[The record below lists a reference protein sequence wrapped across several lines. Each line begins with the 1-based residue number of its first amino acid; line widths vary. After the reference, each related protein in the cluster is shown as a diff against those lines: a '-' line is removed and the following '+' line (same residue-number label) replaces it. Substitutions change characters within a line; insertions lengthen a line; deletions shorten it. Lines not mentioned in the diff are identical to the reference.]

1 MNSSGIIKGPSR
13 MHHLDSLRGIAALAV
28 ALQHSIAC
36 FISGK
41 IHDYAYSLFG
51 LSPVVFFFLLS
62 GFVLSRSL
70 GVEKGKTFSGV
81 MAYYIRR
88 VFRLYPAALFSLLIS
103 ALIAFLIVPSTNW
116 SLFSAWLSELT
127 GFMQRHVLDSGYVRS
142 LSLFRE
148 TSVFNPPLWT
158 IREEFA
164 CSFLLPLLILLLL
177 RFPSM
182 MLPMGA
188 ALAWTL
194 WRARYHQPASFL
206 FAFYL
211 GYMIHMASPQIERIS
226 EKTTK
231 MVLFFAVML
240 WIFSIK
246 QGFNAVTAS
255 IVLGVILLVLIP
267 CQWPFLRKTLESP
280 PLRFLGRISYS
291 FYLLHFPIMLLTCG
305 LLASRHLSFLICGNR
320 FVSTLIL
327 FVISVSIT
335 LLIGHFSERLV
346 EAPWNRLG
354 RELSSRL
361 LLVSKYK
368 PA

>member
-1 MNSSGIIKGPSR
+1 
-13 MHHLDSLRGIAALAV
+13 
-28 ALQHSIAC
+28 
-36 FISGK
+36 
-41 IHDYAYSLFG
+41 
-51 LSPVVFFFLLS
+51 
-62 GFVLSRSL
+62 
-70 GVEKGKTFSGV
+70 
-81 MAYYIRR
+81 
-88 VFRLYPAALFSLLIS
+88 
-103 ALIAFLIVPSTNW
+103 
-116 SLFSAWLSELT
+116 
-127 GFMQRHVLDSGYVRS
+127 
-142 LSLFRE
+142 
-148 TSVFNPPLWT
+148 
-158 IREEFA
+158 
-164 CSFLLPLLILLLL
+164 
-177 RFPSM
+177 
-182 MLPMGA
+182 
-188 ALAWTL
+188 
-194 WRARYHQPASFL
+194 
-206 FAFYL
+206 
-211 GYMIHMASPQIERIS
+211 
-226 EKTTK
+226 

-346 EAPWNRLG
+346 EAPWNRLA

-361 LLVSKYK
+361 LLVSK
-368 PA
+368 

>member
-1 MNSSGIIKGPSR
+1 MKGTSR
-13 MHHLDSLRGIAALAV
+13 LHHLDSLRGIAALAV
-28 ALQHSIAC
+28 AFAHSFQSFYGVGITSYIDSVC
-36 FISGK
+36 
-41 IHDYAYSLFG
+41 G
-51 LSPVVFFFLLS
+51 LSPVIFFFLLS

-70 GVEKGKTFSGV
+70 YVEKGKTFFGV

-88 VFRLYPAALFSLLIS
+88 VFRLYPAALLSM
-103 ALIAFLIVPSTNW
+103 LIAGLI
-116 SLFSAWLSELT
+116 AY
-127 GFMQRHVLDSGYVRS
+127 MVLDSLICADFSDTMNELIREMRKGMSSSGY
-142 LSLFRE
+142 LSSMNLICR

-164 CSFLLPLLILLLL
+164 CSFLLPLLILLLV

-182 MLPMGA
+182 VLPMGA
-188 ALAWTL
+188 ALAWML

-211 GYMIHMASPQIERIS
+211 GYVIHMTSPHVEKIS
-226 EKTTK
+226 ENTTK
-231 MVLFFAVML
+231 TVLFFALML

-246 QGFNAVTAS
+246 QGFNAVTGS

-267 CQWPFLRKTLESP
+267 CQWPFLRRMLEST

-291 FYLLHFPIMLLTCG
+291 FYLLQ
-305 LLASRHLSFLICGNR
+305 FLNVSNR
-320 FVSTLIL
+320 FVFSLIL

-335 LLIGHFSERLV
+335 LVIGHLSERLV
-346 EAPWNRLG
+346 ETPWNRFG

-361 LLVSKYK
+361 LLVSK
-368 PA
+368 

>member
-1 MNSSGIIKGPSR
+1 MSRSDIIAGPSR
-13 MHHLDSLRGIAALAV
+13 LHHLDSLRGIAALAV
-28 ALQHSIAC
+28 SLQHSMAC
-36 FISGK
+36 FVSGK

-70 GVEKGKTFSGV
+70 DVEKGKTFSGV

-88 VFRLYPAALFSLLIS
+88 FFRLYPAALVSMVFAVLIASFTLSQVDWSGFSL
-103 ALIAFLIVPSTNW
+103 
-116 SLFSAWLSELT
+116 WLRELV
-127 GFMQRHVLDSGYVRS
+127 GKMGLSDGLSGYLES
-142 LSLFRE
+142 LLPLRDHY
-148 TSVFNPPLWT
+148 VFNPPLWT

-164 CSFLLPLLILLLL
+164 CSFLLPLLILLLV

-182 MLPMGA
+182 VLPMGA
-188 ALAWTL
+188 ALAWML

-206 FAFYL
+206 FSFYL
-211 GYMIHMASPQIERIS
+211 GFIIHMASPHLERIS

-231 MVLFFAVML
+231 IVLFFALML

-246 QGFNAVTAS
+246 QGFNPVTGS

-267 CQWPFLRKTLESP
+267 CQWPFLRRMLESP

-305 LLASRHLSFLICGNR
+305 LLVSHHFSFLIFGNR
-320 FVSTLIL
+320 FVSSLIL

-335 LLIGHFSERLV
+335 LLIGHFSEKLV
-346 EAPWNRLG
+346 ETPWNRLG
-354 RELSSRL
+354 RKLSSRL
-361 LLVSKYK
+361 LLVR
-368 PA
+368 

>member
-1 MNSSGIIKGPSR
+1 MSRSDIIAGPSR
-13 MHHLDSLRGIAALAV
+13 LHHLDSLRGIAALAV
-28 ALQHSIAC
+28 ALQHSMAC
-36 FISGK
+36 FVSGR
-41 IHDYAYSLFG
+41 IHDYSYALFG

-70 GVEKGKTFSGV
+70 DVEKGRTFLGV
-81 MAYYIRR
+81 LGYYIRR
-88 VFRLYPAALFSLLIS
+88 VFRLYPAALVAMGLA
-103 ALIAFLIVPSTNW
+103 ALIAFFTISDTNW
-116 SLFSAWLSELT
+116 IKLCTLFAWVDRFPER
-127 GFMQRHVLDSGYVRS
+127 RHVGAEGIFSILTFQQIY
-142 LSLFRE
+142 
-148 TSVFNPPLWT
+148 VFNPPMWT

-164 CSFLLPLLILLLL
+164 CSFLLPLLILLMV

-182 MLPMGA
+182 VLTMGA
-188 ALAWTL
+188 ALAWML

-211 GYMIHMASPQIERIS
+211 GYVIHMTSPHVEKIS
-226 EKTTK
+226 ENTTK
-231 MVLFFAVML
+231 TVLFFALML

-246 QGFNAVTAS
+246 QGFNAVTGS

-267 CQWPFLRKTLESP
+267 CQWPFLRRMLEST

-305 LLASRHLSFLICGNR
+305 LLASRHLQFLNVSNR
-320 FVSTLIL
+320 FVSSLIL

-335 LLIGHFSERLV
+335 LVIGHLSERLV
-346 EAPWNRLG
+346 ETPWNRFG

-361 LLVSKYK
+361 LLVSK
-368 PA
+368 

>member
-1 MNSSGIIKGPSR
+1 MSRSDIIAGPSR
-13 MHHLDSLRGIAALAV
+13 LHHLDSLRGIAALAV
-28 ALQHSIAC
+28 ALQHSMAC
-36 FISGK
+36 FVSGR
-41 IHDYAYSLFG
+41 IHDYSYALFG

-70 GVEKGKTFSGV
+70 DVEKGRTFFGV
-81 MAYYIRR
+81 LGYYIRR

-103 ALIAFLIVPSTNW
+103 ALIVFLVVPSTNW
-116 SLFSAWLSELT
+116 SFFSEWLSEST
-127 GFMQRHVLDSGYVRS
+127 GLMERHVLYPGYLAS
-142 LSLFRE
+142 LSLFSE
-148 TSVFNPPLWT
+148 TSVFNPPMWT

-164 CSFLLPLLILLLL
+164 CSLLLPLLILLLV

-182 MLPMGA
+182 VLPMGA
-188 ALAWTL
+188 ALAWML

-211 GYMIHMASPQIERIS
+211 GYVIHMTSPHVEKIS
-226 EKTTK
+226 ENTTK
-231 MVLFFAVML
+231 TVLFFALML

-246 QGFNAVTAS
+246 QGFNAVTGS

-267 CQWPFLRKTLESP
+267 CQWPFLRRMLEST

-305 LLASRHLSFLICGNR
+305 LLASRHLQFLNVSNR
-320 FVSTLIL
+320 FVSSLIL

-335 LLIGHFSERLV
+335 LVIGHLSERLV
-346 EAPWNRLG
+346 ETPWNRFG

-361 LLVSKYK
+361 LLVSK
-368 PA
+368 